1 MAKIVD
7 EYSISLGPS
16 EEFPTVLLTFK
27 TDDGDTHGPFE
38 LVPPY
43 AHTLSDELCV
53 AAARAAKK
61 MTGGESRR
69 TVTRD
74 PSDGA

>member
-7 EYSISLGPS
+7 EYSIALGPS
-16 EEFPTVLLTFK
+16 TDFPTVLLTVK
-27 TDDGDTHGPFE
+27 LDDGKVEGPYEF
-38 LVPPY
+38 VPAY

-61 MTGGESRR
+61 VSTGE
-69 TVTRD
+69 
-74 PSDGA
+74 